1 MVDKT
6 MKIPKQLQSNQF
18 RFIKIANDKS
28 AIEKSWGKV
37 NNYLYNDANFL
48 SYIEE
53 NKRYGVVCGIGN
65 LLVIDF
71 DSQDL
76 QDHLTDLFPET
87 FTTKTANKQL
97 YHLYFIAD
105 YSETIRVNNIEKKRV
120 ADVQGKGTYV
130 VGPNTMLSNGR
141 SYEIVKDVEIARISI
156 DTIRKIFS
164 PWLNIDKIRDKTNIQ
179 TKDAEIKSI
188 TEKLK
193 VPELLGRYGITTEKN
208 PTECPFHASVG
219 GKCLSFTD
227 TLWYCFHCGK
237 GGSVIQ
243 LVMEKEGLDFH
254 HAKKF
259 LAEQL
264 GVKINDVDLFIPNKE
279 EICENYYK
287 VHPFF
292 YDDIGLFWFWDED
305 AMCYVLKDELDLMN
319 DIKKV
324 AAQKNFS
331 MVNSGF
337 WGEMNRA
344 LKLIGRN
351 YKPKEWKQ
359 SWIQFRNVIYD
370 IEKGN
375 TFEPSKEYFNVNTI
389 PHNLGSD
396 DKTPII
402 DQLFTEWVGEEHVL
416 ELKELCFFCMV
427 QGYPIHRLFFLF
439 GQGLNGKGV
448 YLRFLVKLVGLKNVC
463 SSNIK
468 KILSRPF
475 EPAKLYKKLICQMG
489 ETNFQ
494 ILEDTDVLKQLSGQD
509 LISAEFKGK
518 DSFDFMNNAKII
530 IATNCLPPTLDN
542 TQGWFRRVKIIDF
555 PNQFKE
561 GSDPLS
567 RIPEYE
573 YDNFCKQLVM
583 VGYDLLN
590 RGVFTNDG
598 SISHRQQEYEI
609 RSNPLKQ
616 FLDINYVPDQYNK
629 IPFFE
634 IAEKFQNYLKERRYR
649 VMDKREIS
657 SMLEKE
663 GYEKRYEH
671 VNFNGRDTKWL
682 YIYGLIEKTQEIEEK
697 TPQKSIQE
705 VMEVKEVTSI
715 LISPVRNPDIKPTS
729 MTSMTSR
736 TGPKPNLYQAIKEI
750 DKGKGA
756 DMCLLQSVMQCSS
769 SDFEEYLEYALRNG
783 NVFRI
788 GNDRLGVLE

>member
-1 MVDKT
+1 M
-6 MKIPKQLQSNQF
+6 IPKQLQSNQF
-18 RFIKIANDKS
+18 RFIKIADDKR

-37 NNYLYNDANFL
+37 NNYLYNDENFL
-48 SYIEE
+48 RYINE
-53 NKRYGVVCGIGN
+53 NKRYGVVCGLGN

-71 DSQDL
+71 DSQEL

-105 YSETIRVNNIEKKRV
+105 FPETIRVNNIEKKRV
-120 ADVQGKGTYV
+120 ADVQGNGTYV
-130 VGPNTMLSNGR
+130 VAPGTILSNGKQ
-141 SYEIVKDVEIARISI
+141 YEIIKDVDIAKISI
-156 DTIRKIFS
+156 DTIKKIFR
-164 PWLNIDKIRDKTNIQ
+164 PWLSIDKIRERSDTQI
-179 TKDAEIKSI
+179 KDPEIKNI
-188 TEKLK
+188 TKKLK
-193 VPELLGRYGITTEKN
+193 VPELLSRWGISINKN
-208 PTECPFHASVG
+208 PTDCPFHSSTG
-219 GKCLSFTD
+219 GKCLSFTEE
-227 TLWYCFHCGK
+227 LWYCFHCGK

-243 LVMEKEGLDFH
+243 LVMEKEGIDFH
-254 HAKKF
+254 HSKKY
-259 LAEQL
+259 LAEEL

-292 YDDIGLFWFWDED
+292 YDDIGLFWFWDYD
-305 AMCYVLKDELDLMN
+305 SMCFVLKDELDLMN

-331 MVNSGF
+331 MVSSGF

-351 YKPKEWKQ
+351 YKPGEWK
-359 SWIQFRNVIYD
+359 STWIQFRNIVYD
-370 IEKGN
+370 IETGE
-375 TFEPSKEYFNVNTI
+375 TFEPSVEYFNVNPI

-396 DKTPII
+396 EKTPVI
-402 DQLFTEWVGEEHVL
+402 DLLFSEWVGSDHIL
-416 ELKELCFFCMV
+416 ELKELCFFCMI

-439 GQGLNGKGV
+439 GQGLNGKGA
-448 YLRFLVKLVGLKNVC
+448 YLRFLVKLIGLKNVC

-475 EPAKLYKKLICQMG
+475 EPAKLYKKLACQMG

-518 DSFDFMNNAKII
+518 DSFDFMNVAKII

-561 GSDPLS
+561 GNDPLL

-573 YDNFCKQLVM
+573 YDNFCKQLTR

-609 RSNPLKQ
+609 RSNPMKQ
-616 FLDINYVPDQYNK
+616 FLDIYYVPDNSAK

-634 IAEKFQNYLKERRYR
+634 IADKFQNYLKERRYR

-657 SMLEKE
+657 SLLEKE

-671 VNFNGRDTKWL
+671 VRFKDKDTKWL
-682 YIYGLIEKTQEIEEK
+682 YIYGLHEKTEEIDGK
-697 TPQKSIQE
+697 TPQKQIPEVLE
-705 VMEVKEVTSI
+705 VMEGTFHSI
-715 LISPVRNPDIKPTS
+715 FSRSKMELKPTS
-729 MTSMTSR
+729 MTSMTSNVVK
-736 TGPKPNLYQAIKEI
+736 KPNLYQAIKEI
-750 DKGKGA
+750 DKGEGA
-756 DMCLLQSVMQCSS
+756 DLQLLQSVMQCGDA
-769 SDFEEYLEYALRNG
+769 DFEEYVDYALRNG
-783 NVFRI
+783 VVFKLG
-788 GNDRLGVLE
+788 GNRLKLLE